1 MRKANTA
8 ANALGTEDRG
18 DFVKGLDGQIGRV
31 PNEITK
37 GESSMRLNR
46 IHIFSTLLLAMLVSA
61 GLTPQRLYAQQTSTL
76 TIQVTGLKNANG
88 QVCIRLWNKKDGFPT
103 DDRKALRTIEVPIV
117 NGAAGTVFTGIPF
130 GKYAVSTWHDENK
143 NGKFDTR
150 FPGIPLEGYGI
161 SNGTRGKLGPPPF
174 DPSVFPVD
182 NITTIVPIAIRY

>member
-1 MRKANTA
+1 
-8 ANALGTEDRG
+8 
-18 DFVKGLDGQIGRV
+18 
-31 PNEITK
+31 
-37 GESSMRLNR
+37 MRLSR
-46 IHIFSTLLLAMLVSA
+46 IHSIAALLFAMFLSA
-61 GLTPQRLYAQQTSTL
+61 VFNPQRLHAQQISVL
-76 TIQVTGLKNANG
+76 TIQITGLKNANG

-103 DDRKALRTIEVPIV
+103 DDRKAFRTIEVPIA
-117 NGAAGTVFTGIPF
+117 NGSASAVFPGIPF

-182 NITTIVPIAIRY
+182 NVAITVPIAIRY

>member
-1 MRKANTA
+1 MPNEFPKANS
-8 ANALGTEDRG
+8 E
-18 DFVKGLDGQIGRV
+18 
-31 PNEITK
+31 

-46 IHIFSTLLLAMLVSA
+46 IHSISTLLFAMLVTA
-61 GLTPQRLYAQQTSTL
+61 GLTPQRLHAQQTSTL

-103 DDRKALRTIEVPIV
+103 DDRKALRSIEVPII
-117 NGAAGTVFTGIPF
+117 NGSASAVFTGIPF

-182 NITTIVPIAIRY
+182 NITTTVPIAIRY

>member
-1 MRKANTA
+1 
-8 ANALGTEDRG
+8 
-18 DFVKGLDGQIGRV
+18 
-31 PNEITK
+31 
-37 GESSMRLNR
+37 MRLNR
-46 IHIFSTLLLAMLVSA
+46 IHAFSTLLLAMFVFA

-76 TIQVTGLKNANG
+76 TIQVTGLKNDNG

-103 DDRKALRTIEVPIV
+103 DDRKALRTAEVPIV
-117 NGAAGTVFTGIPF
+117 NGTASVVFTGIPF

-174 DPSVFPVD
+174 DPSIFPV
-182 NITTIVPIAIRY
+182 NKLTTTVPIAIRY

>member
-1 MRKANTA
+1 MIKASF
-8 ANALGTEDRG
+8 E
-18 DFVKGLDGQIGRV
+18 
-31 PNEITK
+31 
-37 GESSMRLNR
+37 GELLMRLNR
-46 IHIFSTLLLAMLVSA
+46 IHSIAALLFATLVTV
-61 GLTPQRLYAQQTSTL
+61 GLIPQRLHAQQTSTL
-76 TIQVTGLKNANG
+76 TIQVTGLKNAKG

-103 DDRKALRTIEVPIV
+103 DDRKAFRTIEVPIA
-117 NGAAGTVFTGIPF
+117 NGSASAVFTGIPF

-182 NITTIVPIAIRY
+182 NVATTVPIAIQY

>member
-1 MRKANTA
+1 MNAERNRRAN
-8 ANALGTEDRG
+8 
-18 DFVKGLDGQIGRV
+18 
-31 PNEITK
+31 TK

-46 IHIFSTLLLAMLVSA
+46 THITSTLLLAMLVSA
-61 GLTPQRLYAQQTSTL
+61 GLTPRRLRAQQTSTL

-103 DDRKALRTIEVPIV
+103 DDRKALRAIEVPII
-117 NGAAGTVFTGIPF
+117 NGSASAVFTAIPF
-130 GKYAVSTWHDENK
+130 GTYAVSTWHDENK

-174 DPSVFPVD
+174 DPSIFPVH
-182 NITTIVPIAIRY
+182 NIATTVPVAIRY

>member
-1 MRKANTA
+1 MNAEKLAKANS
-8 ANALGTEDRG
+8 
-18 DFVKGLDGQIGRV
+18 Q
-31 PNEITK
+31 

-46 IHIFSTLLLAMLVSA
+46 IHIISAFLVAVLVSA
-61 GLTPQRLYAQQTSTL
+61 GAPPPRLYAQQTSTL
-76 TIQVTGLKNANG
+76 TIQVTGLKNSNG

-117 NGAAGTVFTGIPF
+117 NGTASTVFAGIPF

-161 SNGTRGKLGPPPF
+161 SNGTRGKLGPPPC
-174 DPSVFPVD
+174 DPSVFQVD
-182 NITTIVPIAIRY
+182 NITTTVPIAIRY